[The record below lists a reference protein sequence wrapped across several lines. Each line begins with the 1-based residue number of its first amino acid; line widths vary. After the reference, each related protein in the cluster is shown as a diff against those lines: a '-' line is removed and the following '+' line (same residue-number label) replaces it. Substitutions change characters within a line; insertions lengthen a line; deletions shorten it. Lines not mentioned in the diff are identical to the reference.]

1 MPMNHRLL
9 RHSQGGFI
17 SPDADA
23 RAYLAAVREADEA
36 NLEPAV
42 AKAISDFIIGCKSD
56 GIWDAIKASCIL
68 AGARTLDG
76 ALVPLKG
83 DAPQPNN
90 FISSDYIRAS
100 GLRGDGIYKYL
111 DSNRANN
118 ADPTLSKHLTVFSTR
133 HHTRDKTRAD
143 AGSDGSSYGGSQLLA
158 TTNKRFYRINWAP
171 SNRNIPDTSSQAGFW
186 GASRDNADNTNGRY
200 GGTDYILDISA
211 QSPTS
216 TSTKIFSRDTSY
228 SDARIAFYSIG
239 ENIDLAALDT
249 RVSALVT
256 AIGGVL
262 ATVPSAPTIT
272 SSEQDHTLGQGNEI
286 YLTWTEPFDGGL
298 PILGYYIYVED
309 SRLPDQDFETDPYVL
324 GPGILNA
331 MVFHNAG
338 ADYLAGNEVRV
349 SAYNAKGEGPQS
361 EAIVPQ

>member
-1 MPMNHRLL
+1 MPMNPRLL
-9 RHSQGGFI
+9 RPLATRGL
-17 SPDADA
+17 DADA
-23 RAYLAAVREADEA
+23 RTYIAAVEAADGET
-36 NLEPAV
+36 LEQGV
-42 AKAISDFIIGCKSD
+42 KTAINDSVTGCKSD

-90 FISSDYIRAS
+90 FVSDDYGRAS
-100 GLRGDGIYKYL
+100 GLKGDGISKYL
-111 DSNRANN
+111 DSNRPNN
-118 ADPTLSKHLTVFSTR
+118 ADPALSKHLAVFSIK
-133 HHTRDKTRAD
+133 HHTRDATRAD
-143 AGSDGSSYGGSQLLA
+143 AGSDGSSYGSSQLLA
-158 TTNKRFYRINWAP
+158 TTNRRFFRIYFTAP
-171 SNRNIPDTSSQAGFW
+171 TKSIGDTSTQAGFW
-186 GASRDNADNTNGRY
+186 GASRNNVDNTNGRY